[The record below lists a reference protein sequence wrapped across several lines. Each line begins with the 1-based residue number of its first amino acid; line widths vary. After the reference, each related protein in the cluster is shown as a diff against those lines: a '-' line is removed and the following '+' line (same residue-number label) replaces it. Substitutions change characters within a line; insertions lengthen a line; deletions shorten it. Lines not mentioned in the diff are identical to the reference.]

1 MESSRDEDTSSYLL
15 EKYLY
20 HNAIIPTT
28 MSSSSRTETLAAS
41 IHRAVL
47 GGLLAIVAVF
57 AVGWIF
63 RALPAENYVVGV
75 VAVLLAVGTVSWIV
89 HLFVDG
95 YRER

>member
-1 MESSRDEDTSSYLL
+1 
-15 EKYLY
+15 
-20 HNAIIPTT
+20 
-28 MSSSSRTETLAAS
+28 MSSSSETLAAS

-57 AVGWIF
+57 AVGSII
-63 RALPAENYVVGV
+63 RAFPAGNYVVGV
-75 VAVLLAVGTVSWIV
+75 VAVLVAVGTVSWIV